1 MGNRKVY
8 HVTKNKN
15 EGWDVKKENASRATK
30 NLDTKDEALKVAKEL
45 AKNADLGQVIV
56 HKQDGKIQT
65 EYTYGKDPYPPKG

>member
-1 MGNRKVY
+1 MSNRKVY

-15 EGWDVKKENASRATK
+15 EGWDVKKENATRATK